1 MNSSSDD
8 LFDTQPHRA
17 YDAIFER
24 LLDSTNDLK
33 RLQQELHNM
42 HNTQEFDTVN
52 SRTFNASRYAP
63 SRTSSVNDFEF
74 YDAQDTFGEAY
85 EFEDPDEEDEG
96 NDDVHDDEED
106 VDKEAVY
113 DGVESSSGP
122 HDSKYGLMQLP
133 RRPQLPAP
141 ISGDVSVKVIGVVRA
156 NA

>member
-1 MNSSSDD
+1 
-8 LFDTQPHRA
+8 
-17 YDAIFER
+17 
-24 LLDSTNDLK
+24 
-33 RLQQELHNM
+33 M

-113 DGVESSSGP
+113 DGVESSHGP